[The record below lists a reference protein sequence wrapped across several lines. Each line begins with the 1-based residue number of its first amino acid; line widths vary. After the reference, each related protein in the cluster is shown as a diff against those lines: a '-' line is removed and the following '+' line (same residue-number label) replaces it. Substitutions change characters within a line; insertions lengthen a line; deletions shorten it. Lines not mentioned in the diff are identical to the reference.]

1 MVVRSGIDA
10 TGATHGGREV
20 RGVGT
25 RGGTGNP
32 RSTAVQP
39 THGRA
44 AAVSSRALRDSVVA
58 PRFGRS
64 YHLPPLG
71 SVVAATWV
79 PPWRLDASPV
89 LRGQPGV
96 DDRAPELAVQ
106 VHNGVL
112 ALGRRDQRRQ
122 PGLPSVLPYVM
133 SWRIGRVCGLGLASL
148 QLWRRPASMDRRL
161 ACEAQLPRLSS
172 RTCENSGAALPG
184 ARADRMII
192 APVPST

>member
-1 MVVRSGIDA
+1 M
-10 TGATHGGREV
+10 
-20 RGVGT
+20 
-25 RGGTGNP
+25 P
-32 RSTAVQP
+32 TAQLME
-39 THGRA
+39 A
-44 AAVSSRALRDSVVA
+44 EKFAVSELVVA
-58 PRFGRS
+58 PAIRGRRLSSRLMAELLRYRPEPYAILLSRPGSVARTIYHHWGRS
-64 YHLPPLG
+64 SRPLG
-71 SVVAATWV
+71 YHHGALTPRRS
-79 PPWRLDASPV
+79 S
-89 LRGQPGV
+89 RGQPGV
-96 DDRAPELAVQ
+96 DDCAPELAVQ